1 MFLSAKITR
10 LFLRNH
16 RNVNLMTRRMFGK
29 SRQELDNEQ
38 ISYIIQLKFEKFKT
52 KLVSENCSKV

>member
-1 MFLSAKITR
+1 
-10 LFLRNH
+10 
-16 RNVNLMTRRMFGK
+16 MFGK
-29 SRQELDNEQ
+29 SRQELDNER